1 MLRPYMSIALE
12 TDAEWKPN
20 PGNATQRLSNVVEKF
35 NLKFGRTRN
44 LFRSDQKLIDSKT
57 GAPESIRGSQM
68 QLSDAA

>member
-1 MLRPYMSIALE
+1 MSIALE

-44 LFRSDQKLIDSKT
+44 LSTQNGSPGIDPGLPNAIAIIGRRLS
-57 GAPESIRGSQM
+57 GAET
-68 QLSDAA
+68 LD